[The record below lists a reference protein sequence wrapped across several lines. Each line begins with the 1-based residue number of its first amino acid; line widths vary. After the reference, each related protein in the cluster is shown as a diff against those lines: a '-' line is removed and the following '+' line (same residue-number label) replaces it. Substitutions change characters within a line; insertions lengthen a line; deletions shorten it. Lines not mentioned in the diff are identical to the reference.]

1 MEQKI
6 SIWREAGTFQITL
19 ATRIVFMRL
28 FSDGTSM
35 ILSVL
40 STVLKYSAFPHSLKS
55 SGYQEP
61 VCEKRSHNCDQ
72 GSLSSKVIFLLLCI
86 PDIIYLCAS
95 AFKHGMSLEEWE
107 VKKPSWALQCSLFL
121 PGSDWSFCRNWF
133 SCSGYSNE
141 NLLVKIC
148 ESLRA
153 TAVTFLCCWAMF
165 CTLALWLAVL
175 WYHLLS

>member
-6 SIWREAGTFQITL
+6 SIWREAGTFQIIL

-61 VCEKRSHNCDQ
+61 VGEKE
-72 GSLSSKVIFLLLCI
+72 VITVVRDPFPL
-86 PDIIYLCAS
+86 
-95 AFKHGMSLEEWE
+95 K
-107 VKKPSWALQCSLFL
+107 
-121 PGSDWSFCRNWF
+121 
-133 SCSGYSNE
+133 
-141 NLLVKIC
+141 
-148 ESLRA
+148 
-153 TAVTFLCCWAMF
+153 
-165 CTLALWLAVL
+165 
-175 WYHLLS
+175 